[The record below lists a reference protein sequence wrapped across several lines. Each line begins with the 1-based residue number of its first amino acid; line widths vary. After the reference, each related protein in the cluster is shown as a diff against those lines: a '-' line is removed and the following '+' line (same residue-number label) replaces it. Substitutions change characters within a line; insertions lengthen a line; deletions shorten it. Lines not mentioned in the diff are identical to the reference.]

1 MSQKKICILYIDD
14 ERHNLYAFRAA
25 FRIEFEIL
33 LAESAA
39 EAREILKEKVVPI
52 IIADQRMPRETGIEF
67 FESIKDQYPF
77 TMRILL
83 TGYTDIQAVISGVN
97 VGNIFRYLQ
106 KPWNEEEIQA
116 AVHAAFDVYDS
127 RVQLIEKQKEL
138 EKAYN
143 ELDKFV
149 YSASHDLRSPL
160 MSILGIIKLAR
171 IEQDQSATDQYFNM
185 IEDSVNRLDEFI
197 KNIISYYKNNRIE
210 NDITAIDIRLLSEEI
225 IEANRYQ
232 ELAKNIKF
240 ELDVQQPVSFR
251 SDILKL
257 KIIFN
262 NLVSNAIKYQ
272 VATKADKKLWIHI
285 LVTQEGARIEIGDN
299 GIGIAIT
306 EQENIFKMFFRATS
320 HNFGSG
326 IGLYIVKD
334 AVSRLNGKIYV
345 DSEVGR
351 GTIFRI
357 DLPNIS

>member
-210 NDITAIDIRLLSEEI
+210 NDITTIDIRLLSEEI